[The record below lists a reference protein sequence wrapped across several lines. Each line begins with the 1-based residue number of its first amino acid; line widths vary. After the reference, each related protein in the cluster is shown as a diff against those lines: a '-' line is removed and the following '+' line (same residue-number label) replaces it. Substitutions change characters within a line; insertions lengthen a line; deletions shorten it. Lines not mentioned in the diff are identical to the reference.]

1 MTDQEEKDIC
11 DTTNSD
17 SSENMLVNME
27 AMDIEKQK
35 EIWRRK
41 QQEIRVS
48 RKDLN
53 LCYPILFATINCL
66 Q

>member
-11 DTTNSD
+11 DPTNSD

-35 EIWRRK
+35 EIWRRE
-41 QQEIRVS
+41 QQEIRVR

-53 LCYPILFATINCL
+53 FCNPILFATINCF

>member
-17 SSENMLVNME
+17 SSENVLGNME

-35 EIWRRK
+35 EIWRRE

-53 LCYPILFATINCL
+53 HCNAILFATINYF

>member
-27 AMDIEKQK
+27 AMDIEQQK

-48 RKDLN
+48 RKTCTL
-53 LCYPILFATINCL
+53 
-66 Q
+66 